1 MLNRSRTKLLLCA
14 GLLLLGRFATKSG
27 CREMQ
32 NRLIAGNEKQFLDC
46 TGNLLLL
53 VTVDRYQDFRLSA
66 SLALVAGETL
76 GVDAPNFGAKSLLT
90 S

>member
-1 MLNRSRTKLLLCA
+1 MLNRSRTKLLLCVD
-14 GLLLLGRFATKSG
+14 LLLLGRFATKSG

-32 NRLIAGNEKQFLDC
+32 NRLIAGSGKQFLDC

-53 VTVDRYQDFRLSA
+53 VTVDRYQDFRLNA
-66 SLALVAGETL
+66 SRVLVAGATL
-76 GVDAPNFGAKSLLT
+76 GVDVPSFAAKLLLA